1 MRWTTKDMRRVRKI
15 LDHVAKK
22 TEGGHAGFATALRLN
37 SRQVV
42 NNWRRRGRVPL
53 EHHTAVIEAAAPEMT
68 VTPAMLDPVSRAAT
82 RNVVQSMKGAPSHV

>member
-15 LDHVAKK
+15 LDHVASK
-22 TEGGHAGFATALRLN
+22 TGGGHAGFAEALNLR

-42 NNWRRRGRVPL
+42 NNWRRRGRIPF
-53 EHHTAVIEAAAPEMT
+53 EHHAAVITAAAPEMI

-82 RNVVQSMKGAPSHV
+82 RNVVQSMKGAKAHV